1 MILSLLLAGMGTA
14 ATAQNI
20 NLPISAGNIGTGE
33 CPMMPQYLFGYT
45 QSKERYCSSK
55 ELESIV
61 REYRQRKIPLDMIVQ
76 DWSYWPAGHWGE
88 MKMDT

>member
-1 MILSLLLAGMGTA
+1 MR
-14 ATAQNI
+14 
-20 NLPISAGNIGTGE
+20 LPWLTGE